1 MGAGFVKLFK
11 NGNWLNRSKSMLADK
26 TKVLALVAAL
36 VKYLKKGGLAKVKD
50 DLMVLAGY
58 IGDVVQGRY
67 KDYSGSSLSL
77 AVAAILYVVSPLD
90 IVPDLLPLGFID
102 DISIVTWAVSRMTA
116 ELEKYREWKG
126 KQITNK

>member
-58 IGDVVQGRY
+58 IGDVVQRRY